1 MDFKTLFAI
10 LKKHMADGDDVPY
23 FFREIMAMITSVTE
37 DEWGTN
43 KDPSVKTKDE
53 TLRNY
58 AKRGMSKKLAQTIVY
73 RLTPEILI
81 KRRNERNETQRSLL
95 AGDLC
100 GYDPGINKDNVA
112 EKVADWMVESI
123 QTAAGLVQQDALEKQ
138 KKQKVA
144 AELKN
149 RYGDYLLAESAGFC
163 PNCGK
168 ELTITAESGK
178 AVNVFEVS
186 LIDKSAAATPDNL
199 LAMCPSCCGTYLID
213 NNKKL
218 CKELQDKKKVLTT
231 HKQSVHL
238 LDDLPLEKGI
248 TAVITQLKK
257 LKEKDLAEAV
267 LDPKEL
273 TKKIDPA
280 RDLAL
285 YLSVNTYVTTYFL
298 KIREITIS
306 LDKRN
311 VIDYEEVQDQMKAIY
326 RRLKKA
332 NKSKLE
338 IFTEIS
344 KKVHRVTLQDD
355 IFCQIVVSYFI
366 QSCEVF

>member
-1 MDFKTLFAI
+1 MDFKTLFSI

-23 FFREIMAMITSVTE
+23 FFREIMAMITTVTE
-37 DEWGTN
+37 EEWGSS

-58 AKRGMSKKLAQTIVY
+58 AKRGLSKKLAQTIVY

-81 KRRNERNETQRSLL
+81 KRINERNETQRSLM
-95 AGDLC
+95 ADDLR
-100 GYDPGINKDNVA
+100 GNDAAIDADNVG
-112 EKVADWMVESI
+112 EKVAAWMVEII
-123 QTAAGLVQQDALEKQ
+123 QTTAGLVQQDELEKQ
-138 KKQKVA
+138 KQQKRA

-149 RYGDYLLAESAGFC
+149 KFGEYLLTESAGFC
-163 PNCGK
+163 PNCGR
-168 ELTITAESGK
+168 ELTVSNNGQTEK
-178 AVNVFEVS
+178 VYEVS
-186 LIDKSAAATPDNL
+186 LIDKSVEAKPENL
-199 LAMCPSCCGTYLID
+199 LAMCPMCHATYLID
-213 NNKKL
+213 DNKKL

-231 HKQSVHL
+231 HKQSVRL

-248 TAVITQLKK
+248 TGVITRIKK
-257 LKEKDLAEAV
+257 LKEKDLIQAA

-273 TKKIDPA
+273 NKKIDPA
-280 RDLAL
+280 QDLAL
-285 YLSVNTYVTTYFL
+285 YLSVNNYVTTYFL
-298 KIREITIS
+298 KIHEIMIS
-306 LDKRN
+306 LDKRK

-344 KKVHRVTLQDD
+344 NKVHRVTLQDD

>member
-1 MDFKTLFAI
+1 MDFKTLFSI

-23 FFREIMAMITSVTE
+23 FFREIMAMITTVTE
-37 DEWGTN
+37 EEWGSS

-58 AKRGMSKKLAQTIVY
+58 AKRGLSKKLAQTIVY
-73 RLTPEILI
+73 RLTPEILTERI
-81 KRRNERNETQRSLL
+81 NEKNDTQRSLL
-95 AGDLC
+95 ADDLR
-100 GYDPGINKDNVA
+100 GYDATIDAANVG
-112 EKVADWMVESI
+112 EKV
-123 QTAAGLVQQDALEKQ
+123 LEKQ
-138 KKQKVA
+138 KQQKRA

-149 RYGDYLLAESAGFC
+149 KFGEYLLTESAGFC
-163 PNCGK
+163 PNCGR
-168 ELTITAESGK
+168 ELTVSNNGQTEK
-178 AVNVFEVS
+178 VYEVS
-186 LIDKSAAATPDNL
+186 LIDKSAEAKPENL
-199 LAMCPSCCGTYLID
+199 LAMCPMCHATYLID
-213 NNKKL
+213 DNKKL

-231 HKQSVHL
+231 HKQSVRL

-248 TAVITQLKK
+248 TGVITRIKK
-257 LKEKDLAEAV
+257 LKEKDLIQAA

-273 TKKIDPA
+273 NKKIDPA
-280 RDLAL
+280 QDLAL
-285 YLSVNTYVTTYFL
+285 YLSVNNYVTTYFL
-298 KIREITIS
+298 KIHEIMIS
-306 LDKRN
+306 LDKRK

-344 KKVHRVTLQDD
+344 NKVHRVTLQDD